1 MSTFFLCVCV
11 NIAAQKNM
19 KQLSTILIKLT
30 DKGQT
35 WQCCALICSMQK
47 SCEQLW
53 VFRTYCQLKPEKLT
67 NINYMVKR
75 QLMSSIFI
83 NTFQF
88 DDTTVPLSVKSIGFS
103 STAQS
108 MENGICQTSKSYY
121 YQLHWNSSVRKY
133 ISIEATVKLVI
144 SLLLPCLTTAIL
156 SFWVCLLFLSIAF
169 IAYRTV
175 LLGSYWKIMN
185 LTPSLL
191 RFNRSTGSQSH
202 KEFSTR

>member
-1 MSTFFLCVCV
+1 
-11 NIAAQKNM
+11 M
-19 KQLSTILIKLT
+19 KQLSTILINLT

-53 VFRTYCQLKPEKLT
+53 ILRTYCQLKPEKLT
-67 NINYMVKR
+67 NFNYMVKR

-83 NTFQF
+83 NTFQL
-88 DDTTVPLSVKSIGFS
+88 DDTTVPLSVKSIGFFS
-103 STAQS
+103 IAQS
-108 MENGICQTSKSYY
+108 MENCISQTFKSYY
-121 YQLHWNSSVRKY
+121 YQLHWNSSVTKY
-133 ISIEATVKLVI
+133 LSIKATVKLVT

-156 SFWVCLLFLSIAF
+156 SFWVCLLFLSIVF
-169 IAYRTV
+169 ITYRTV

-191 RFNRSTGSQSH
+191 CFDRSTGSQSH